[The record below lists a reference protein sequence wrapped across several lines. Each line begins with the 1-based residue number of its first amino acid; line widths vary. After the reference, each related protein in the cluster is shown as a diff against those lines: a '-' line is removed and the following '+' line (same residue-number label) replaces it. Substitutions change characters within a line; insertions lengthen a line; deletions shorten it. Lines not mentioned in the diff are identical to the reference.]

1 MDWNWGEWLSRLT
14 SGIAATIVALVL
26 VAIAD
31 FIWPSLRQWTIGHQ
45 NVAYALLGLI
55 VGITIGYFF
64 NTLRKSPGGFRSN
77 RVANL
82 FWLGSDLQS
91 SRQQAYRGDRDKV
104 VRNLKQAYHHTSEL
118 GLSNTPAGQQLLVHK
133 TSVEGMSAQ
142 LSEIQKG
149 QVAGQID
156 ADLKS
161 FSDLMKKYQPDV
173 RFFP

>member
-14 SGIAATIVALVL
+14 SGIAATIIALVL
-26 VAIAD
+26 VAIGG
-31 FIWPSLRQWTIGHQ
+31 FIWPSLRGWTSGHP

-64 NTLRKSPGGFRSN
+64 NTLRRPPGGFRLN

-91 SRQQAYRGDRDKV
+91 ARQWANRGDRDKI
-104 VRNLKQAYHHTSEL
+104 VRNLKQACHHTSEL
-118 GLSNTPAGQQLLVHK
+118 GLSNTPAGQQLLAHK
-133 TSVEGMSAQ
+133 NAVEGMPAQ
-142 LSEIQKG
+142 LGDVEKSRA
-149 QVAGQID
+149 AGQID
-156 ADLKS
+156 SDLTS
-161 FSDLMKKYQPDV
+161 FSDLMKEHQPDV